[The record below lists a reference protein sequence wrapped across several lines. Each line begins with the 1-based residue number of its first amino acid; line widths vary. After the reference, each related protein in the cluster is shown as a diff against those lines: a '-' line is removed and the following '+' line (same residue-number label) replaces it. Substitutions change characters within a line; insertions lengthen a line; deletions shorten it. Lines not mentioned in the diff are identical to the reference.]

1 MFTNYFLDAKK
12 GYYRHLAFVQSPSY
26 LDLSLSLVK
35 DYLRVNKNPTVIYA
49 FHPWADKERLESFR
63 QILPNIVDI
72 DYSNSDKYLG
82 LTGDL
87 VILDAVSDFRPNY
100 ISRFIDMARGGGL
113 VIIYSD
119 NILKNKLYRNS
130 LSRDG
135 IVNDLFERR
144 FLQKALSHR
153 GIIVFDDKI
162 NFIPYSSAET
172 HKPFKKIP
180 QRPNIPIQLHEVCM
194 SADQNKVLEE
204 SLFILESGK
213 RTLVVTAPRG
223 RGKSA
228 SVGLF
233 LSYLVNKEIFSN
245 IVVTSPTYFSSQ
257 EIFNFLMKGLSVL
270 RAKFS
275 LGESRDGKIMRV
287 RRGETRVKWL
297 PPDLAEDEEGDL
309 IVVDEAAAIGMENLD
324 YIIRKYDKV
333 ILVTTIHG
341 YEGSGK
347 AFLKFVDKLK
357 KGLLVKHVKLEY
369 PIRYAKGDPVERFLY
384 DVFLLDAEAPEVSSI
399 TNYKITRVSQEELF
413 SNDDLLKKV
422 YGILVEAHYRN
433 SPDDLMLLGDMAFQ
447 RIYVYW
453 ADDNPISVAQVVYEG
468 NLREEEIVNI
478 SDGVKNEGHL
488 IPHRIIKYVRF
499 LDFGKLKG
507 WRVMRIA
514 VTPEFQGKG
523 IGSKVLDKVIEEAEG
538 EGIDWVGSS
547 FIADQRVLRFWL
559 KNGFT
564 PVYLSSIKNQELNG
578 YSCIVIKPLSN
589 RAKEMVNNL
598 SKLLKDKLLRT
609 SHQVYFNVNP
619 CVLALLLDNTPP
631 VNNGLSEIPSLY
643 IDKIKAYINGILPYN
658 SIAEAS
664 HSLVTNYFLLLPK
677 TKLAEELECS
687 LIARVLQGKSWYHAG
702 LMLGISSREVEKRV
716 KKGLSELLK
725 IFVDA

>member
-1 MFTNYFLDAKK
+1 
-12 GYYRHLAFVQSPSY
+12 
-26 LDLSLSLVK
+26 
-35 DYLRVNKNPTVIYA
+35 
-49 FHPWADKERLESFR
+49 
-63 QILPNIVDI
+63 
-72 DYSNSDKYLG
+72 
-82 LTGDL
+82 
-87 VILDAVSDFRPNY
+87 
-100 ISRFIDMARGGGL
+100 
-113 VIIYSD
+113 
-119 NILKNKLYRNS
+119 
-130 LSRDG
+130 
-135 IVNDLFERR
+135 
-144 FLQKALSHR
+144 
-153 GIIVFDDKI
+153 
-162 NFIPYSSAET
+162 
-172 HKPFKKIP
+172 
-180 QRPNIPIQLHEVCM
+180 
-194 SADQNKVLEE
+194 DQNKVLEE

-523 IGSKVLDKVIEEAEG
+523 IGSKVLDKVIEE
-538 EGIDWVGSS
+538 
-547 FIADQRVLRFWL
+547 
-559 KNGFT
+559 
-564 PVYLSSIKNQELNG
+564 
-578 YSCIVIKPLSN
+578 
-589 RAKEMVNNL
+589 
-598 SKLLKDKLLRT
+598 
-609 SHQVYFNVNP
+609 
-619 CVLALLLDNTPP
+619 
-631 VNNGLSEIPSLY
+631 
-643 IDKIKAYINGILPYN
+643 
-658 SIAEAS
+658 
-664 HSLVTNYFLLLPK
+664 
-677 TKLAEELECS
+677 
-687 LIARVLQGKSWYHAG
+687 
-702 LMLGISSREVEKRV
+702 
-716 KKGLSELLK
+716 
-725 IFVDA
+725 